1 MISDDLRMILS
12 AVGITQAE
20 FARLIGVTPRAVSLW
35 MMGDRSI
42 PGPVE
47 AYAKLLQT
55 LTPAQ
60 RQAEIAKLKER
71 RTAMRDGM
79 YGMEFSSKT
88 GSGLGMLVL
97 DNGRAYGAD
106 AAGVKFDG
114 DYLYDETRRVAEL
127 RLKVTFPPNVQ
138 AVFGVSHPYEWSID
152 LTTNLNPHADAG
164 QVSLATSLGPR
175 INAAYRFL
183 RALPET

>member
-1 MISDDLRMILS
+1 MLSDDLKTTLNSIG
-12 AVGITQAE
+12 VTQAE
-20 FARLIGVTPRAVSLW
+20 FARLSGVTPRAVSLW
-35 MMGDRSI
+35 IAGDRTI

-47 AYAKLLQT
+47 AYARLLQT

-60 RQAEIAKLKER
+60 RQIEIAKLKQR

-79 YGMEFSSKT
+79 YGIEFSSTT
-88 GSGLGMLVL
+88 GHGIGVLVL

-106 AAGVKFDG
+106 AAGGKYDG
-114 DYLYDETRRVAEL
+114 DYLYDEAKRMAEL
-127 RLKVTFPPNVQ
+127 RLKVTFPPNVR

-164 QVSLATSLGPR
+164 QVSLTTPLGPR
-175 INAAYRFL
+175 INATYKFL
-183 RALPET
+183 RTLPEA